1 MKMISIGERYTK
13 TDTDEY
19 KRIYVEQNLREN
31 VVHGTELFPCTIYH
45 TKLGSAR
52 KALYFHWHPEMEII
66 YVKKGSV
73 LFWNNFQDAVLSQ
86 GDVMITSGGSVHAAE
101 MVDDSACEFV
111 SIVFDLTMLSSRNM
125 DICQLEYLD
134 PLLQQK
140 QQIDC
145 TIRANDQSWHADVI
159 ADVEE
164 LIQLLNDQKPFYQM
178 FVKAHLIK
186 IIALCLQNGASASN
200 DQLDIDIQR
209 ARSILSYIHA
219 HITEPLDAEF
229 LASKLH
235 VSKSYFFKI
244 FRKLTHKTPVEYITQ
259 YRMQCAT
266 QLLVNTDTKIID
278 IAALSGFRNL
288 SYFNRVFKQYFQCT
302 PQQYRLKYK
311 KIIVKEP

>member
-1 MKMISIGERYTK
+1 MISIGDRYTK

-45 TKLGSAR
+45 TKFGSAR

-66 YVKKGSV
+66 YVKKGRAV
-73 LFWNNFQDAVLSQ
+73 FWNNFQDAVLSQ

-101 MVDDSACEFV
+101 MADAGSCEFV
-111 SIVFDLTMLSSRNM
+111 SVVFDLSMLSSKNM

-145 TIRANDQSWHADVI
+145 ILHQNDLPWHADVI
-159 ADVEE
+159 ACAEE
-164 LIQLLNDQKPFYQM
+164 LIQLLVDQKPFYQM
-178 FVKAHLIK
+178 FVKAQLMRM
-186 IIALCLQNGASASN
+186 IALCLQNGASASSE
-200 DQLDIDIQR
+200 QLGIDIQR

-219 HITEPLDAEF
+219 HITEPLDADF

-259 YRMQCAT
+259 YRMQCAA

-288 SYFNRVFKQYFQCT
+288 SYFNRVFKQYFQRT
-302 PQQYRLKYK
+302 PQQYRQKYK
-311 KIIVKEP
+311 KLVVKEP